1 MVWGY
6 KMTIKESNEQINKRL
21 DDIIDHFK
29 RFEDKYEKNQK
40 IQLEIN
46 NKVIEN
52 STKINGIWK
61 IPAVIGIVVTLISG
75 IAITITIIGG

>member
-1 MVWGY
+1 
-6 KMTIKESNEQINKRL
+6 MTIKENNEQINKRL

-29 RFEDKYEKNQK
+29 RFEDKYEKDQT

-52 STKINGIWK
+52 STKIAGVWK
-61 IPAVIGIVVTLISG
+61 LPTIIGTIVSLISG
-75 IAITITIIGG
+75 IAIVIAIIGG